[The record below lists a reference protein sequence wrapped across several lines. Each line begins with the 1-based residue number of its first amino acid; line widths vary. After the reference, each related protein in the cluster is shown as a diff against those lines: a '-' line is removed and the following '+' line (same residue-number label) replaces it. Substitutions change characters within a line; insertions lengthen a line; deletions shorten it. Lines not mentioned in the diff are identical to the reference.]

1 MYTKIEECKSFW
13 RGGNYKRILQVDI
26 KPIYIY
32 EKLFNIIFDKGLVP
46 HIWLIGTIKPIFIV
60 LVKKNSEPS
69 SVKIFFS
76 HEKESKK
83 NVYYHVEQ
91 KYIFSAK
98 MQNLIFFSVR

>member
-1 MYTKIEECKSFW
+1 MKQDVLRQQQFSYLRE
-13 RGGNYKRILQVDI
+13 GG
-26 KPIYIY
+26 
-32 EKLFNIIFDKGLVP
+32 
-46 HIWLIGTIKPIFIV
+46 IFIV
-60 LVKKNSEPS
+60 VVNKISEPS